1 MKPKKYFSLAK
12 DGRNV
17 DIMIYGDIVSYK
29 WLDSDVTAYDLA
41 QAIDDLT
48 DIDTI
53 TVGINSYGGDVAQ
66 GLAIYNAL
74 KRSPAQVVTRCDGF
88 ACSAASVVF
97 AAGDSRIMYDSSLI
111 MIHNAWTYAEGD
123 ANTMRDVADMLDKVT
138 EPSIK
143 AYKSVMDLTEDEI
156 REMMDKETWITA
168 DEALDYGL
176 ATSIIKEKT
185 DKTAQSARKAV
196 YQMIINPYQAA
207 DDDEIKC
214 AGEDEDETTTDS
226 PADAPDDTDTTAD
239 NDNSDDNPGTEDDNT
254 DTSDDNTDDSTDEDK
269 ANQMVCNFLNAI
281 FR

>member
-17 DIMIYGDIVSYK
+17 DVMIYGDIVSYK
-29 WLDSDVTAYDLA
+29 FLDSDVTAYDLA
-41 QAIDDLT
+41 QAIDDLS

-74 KRSPAQVVTRCDGF
+74 KRSPAQVITRCDGF

-168 DEALDYGL
+168 DEALEYGL
-176 ATSIIKEKT
+176 ATSVIKEKT

-196 YQMIINPYQAA
+196 YQMIINPYQAE
-207 DDDEIKC
+207 DDEDIKC
-214 AGEDEDETTTDS
+214 AGEDEDQNTPDPTD
-226 PADAPDDTDTTAD
+226 DTAD

-254 DTSDDNTDDSTDEDK
+254 DTPDDNTDDSTDEDK

>member
-12 DGRNV
+12 EGRNV
-17 DIMIYGDIVSYK
+17 DIMVYGDIVSYK

-74 KRSPAQVVTRCDGF
+74 KRSPAQVTTRCDGF

-97 AAGDSRIMYDSSLI
+97 AAGDSRIMYDSSLV
-111 MIHNAWTYAEGD
+111 MIHNAWTWAEGD
-123 ANTMRDVADMLDKVT
+123 ANTMRDVADRLDKVT

-143 AYKSVMDLTEDEI
+143 VYKSVMDLTEDEI

-168 DEALDYGL
+168 GEALEYGL

-214 AGEDEDETTTDS
+214 ASEDEDENAPADPSTDTDS
-226 PADAPDDTDTTAD
+226 TAD

-254 DTSDDNTDDSTDEDK
+254 DTPDDNTDDSTDEDN

-281 FR
+281 FS

>member
-17 DIMIYGDIVSYK
+17 DVMIYGDIVSYK
-29 WLDSDVTAYDLA
+29 FLDSDVTAYDLA
-41 QAIDDLT
+41 QAIDDLS

-53 TVGINSYGGDVAQ
+53 TVGINSYGGDVGQ

-97 AAGDSRIMYDSSLI
+97 AAGDSRIMYDSSLV

-168 DEALDYGL
+168 DEALEYGL

-196 YQMIINPYQAA
+196 YQMIINPYQAE
-207 DDDEIKC
+207 DDEKIKC
-214 AGEDEDETTTDS
+214 AGEDEDENTTSDPT
-226 PADAPDDTDTTAD
+226 DDTDTTAD

-254 DTSDDNTDDSTDEDK
+254 DTPDDNTDDSDDEDK

>member
-12 DGRNV
+12 EGRNV

-29 WLDSDVTAYDLA
+29 FLDSDVTAYDLA

-97 AAGDSRIMYDSSLI
+97 AAGDSRVMYDSSLI

-168 DEALDYGL
+168 DEALEYGL

-207 DDDEIKC
+207 DDEEIKC
-214 AGEDEDETTTDS
+214 AGEDEDENPVPDSTDG
-226 PADAPDDTDTTAD
+226 TETTAD
-239 NDNSDDNPGTEDDNT
+239 EDNSDDNPGTEDDNP
-254 DTSDDNTDDSTDEDK
+254 DTSDDDTDDSTDEDK

>member
-12 DGRNV
+12 EGRNV

-97 AAGDSRIMYDSSLI
+97 AAGDSRVMYDSSLI

-168 DEALDYGL
+168 DEALEYGL

-207 DDDEIKC
+207 DDEEIKC
-214 AGEDEDETTTDS
+214 AGEDEDENAVPDPT
-226 PADAPDDTDTTAD
+226 DDTETTAD
-239 NDNSDDNPGTEDDNT
+239 NDNSDDNSGTEDDNA
-254 DTSDDNTDDSTDEDK
+254 DTPDDNTDDSTDEDK

>member
-12 DGRNV
+12 EGRNV
-17 DIMIYGDIVSYK
+17 DIMIYGDIVSHK
-29 WLDSDVTAYDLA
+29 WLDSEVTAYDLA

-97 AAGDSRIMYDSSLI
+97 AAGDSRVMYDSSLI

-143 AYKSVMDLTEDEI
+143 VYKSVMDLTEDEI
-156 REMMDKETWITA
+156 REMMDKETWLTA
-168 DEALDYGL
+168 DEALEYGL

-207 DDDEIKC
+207 DDEEIKC
-214 AGEDEDETTTDS
+214 AGEDEDENPT
-226 PADAPDDTDTTAD
+226 DDTDTAAD

-254 DTSDDNTDDSTDEDK
+254 DTPDDNTDDSTDEDK

>member
-12 DGRNV
+12 EGRNV
-17 DIMIYGDIVSYK
+17 DVMIYGDIVSYK

-168 DEALDYGL
+168 DEALEYGL
-176 ATSIIKEKT
+176 TTSIIKEKT

-214 AGEDEDETTTDS
+214 AGEDEDENT
-226 PADAPDDTDTTAD
+226 PADPSTDDTETTAD

-254 DTSDDNTDDSTDEDK
+254 DTPDDNTDDSTDEDK

>member
-12 DGRNV
+12 EGRNV

-97 AAGDSRIMYDSSLI
+97 AAGDSRVMHDSSLI

-168 DEALDYGL
+168 DEALEYGL

-214 AGEDEDETTTDS
+214 AGEDEDENT
-226 PADAPDDTDTTAD
+226 PADPSTDTDDTETTAD
-239 NDNSDDNPGTEDDNT
+239 NDNSDDNSGTEDDNT
-254 DTSDDNTDDSTDEDK
+254 DTPDDNTDDSTDEDK

>member
-17 DIMIYGDIVSYK
+17 DVMIYGDIVSYK

-168 DEALDYGL
+168 DEALEYGL

-207 DDDEIKC
+207 DDDKIKC
-214 AGEDEDETTTDS
+214 AGEEEDETTPTD
-226 PADAPDDTDTTAD
+226 PADDTETTAD

-254 DTSDDNTDDSTDEDK
+254 DMSDDNTDDSTDEDK

>member
-12 DGRNV
+12 EGRTV

-97 AAGDSRIMYDSSLI
+97 AAGDSRVMYDSSLI

-168 DEALDYGL
+168 DEALEYGL

-207 DDDEIKC
+207 DDEEIKC
-214 AGEDEDETTTDS
+214 AGEDEDENT
-226 PADAPDDTDTTAD
+226 APEPTDDTETTAD
-239 NDNSDDNPGTEDDNT
+239 NDNSGDNPGTEDDNT
-254 DTSDDNTDDSTDEDK
+254 DTPGDDTDDSTDEDK